1 VKYCA
6 LKEHLM
12 KLTRK
17 NLMLDQ
23 EQVRE
28 LARLRGTSESEA
40 VRQAVAQALMADEV
54 MLALRELRDQGG
66 IDDVFGRADSR
77 DGA

>member
-1 VKYCA
+1 
-6 LKEHLM
+6 
-12 KLTRK
+12 
-17 NLMLDQ
+17 MLDQ

-54 MLALRELRDQGG
+54 MLAIDEIREQGG
-66 IDDVFGRADSR
+66 IDDVFGRA
-77 DGA
+77 GQPEQA